1 MEEYLQYMKTLRF
14 QMNDVEDQAMK
25 ISVQEHMHFATIQT
39 MENDLN
45 SAKSEL
51 KQLNEDA
58 ERMMQAKGEICSQIL
73 EKQRKIASLESD
85 VSTLSQT
92 LELIQQEKVSLG
104 AKIIEKS
111 NIFDHNID
119 STYYTKVAEDI
130 NLKFQDQQDWV
141 NANMIRGE
149 VEEQDLVKLEN
160 AKQASETEGFSDA
173 VGGISGT
180 RIYTNPKNL
189 VEGEDLLGKLESA
202 EAKLSEVS
210 KKKCAVVLEKSK
222 IKQSI
227 EELKNELNDFKPE
240 LRAMDDVTLEEEYK
254 ALLSDQAGETEY
266 SRSLQDKIAKLK
278 GISSVI
284 KCTCGKE
291 YKAGVL
297 NRIVVEK
304 VTTTQ
309 DKT

>member
-104 AKIIEKS
+104 AKIIEK
-111 NIFDHNID
+111 

-291 YKAGVL
+291 YKAGVGL
-297 NRIVVEK
+297 R
-304 VTTTQ
+304 T
-309 DKT
+309 